1 MDVPTRYRATNAVL
15 FVAALAHA
23 LATWPPAAV
32 AGLFGGGIAVA
43 FVAELAVVRAGLL
56 EHHVGRRVAGVPAYV
71 LLGWPAVV
79 YVALR
84 IALLALPPGPTA
96 AAGAAVVATAGD
108 AVADPR
114 GVADGAWSYPDRP
127 LSRPRYRGVPW
138 WNFAGWLAVAFA
150 VAMTPAVLG

>member
-1 MDVPTRYRATNAVL
+1 MDVPTRYRATNVVL

-23 LATWPPAAV
+23 LATWPLTAV

-43 FVAELAVVRAGLL
+43 FVAELAVVRARLL
-56 EHHVGRRVAGVPAYV
+56 DHNVGRRVAGVPVYV

-79 YVALR
+79 YAVLR
-84 IALLALPPGPTA
+84 VSLLALPPGPTA
-96 AAGAAVVATAGD
+96 AAGAAVLATAGD
-108 AVADPR
+108 VVADPR
-114 GVADGAWSYPDRP
+114 GVTDGAWSYPDHP

-150 VAMTPAVLG
+150 VAMTPAMLG